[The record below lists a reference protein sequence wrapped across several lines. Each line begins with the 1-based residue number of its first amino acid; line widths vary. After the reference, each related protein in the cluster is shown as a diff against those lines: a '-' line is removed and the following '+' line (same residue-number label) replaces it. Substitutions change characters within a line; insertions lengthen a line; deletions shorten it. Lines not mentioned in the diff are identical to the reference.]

1 MEGSG
6 WGQSLYLEMQP
17 VGQAIFVL
25 LSLVT
30 PFVIFGVSIHWLERV
45 IQTQLSKW
53 FGWRAVL
60 VTGWLGT
67 PIHELS
73 HAAACLLFNHRIEEM
88 RLFDPD
94 IKAGRLGY
102 IRHSYPKNH
111 WWSEIGNVFIGTA
124 PLVGGSVML
133 VALMTW
139 FYPAITW
146 HLVQNI
152 RESSWQSLE
161 AGLVMAIELVW
172 KTVQQVAAESNWLS
186 WKPWLFLYFALCI
199 GSHSAPSRGDYAGAL
214 KGSLLLVGL
223 LLPLTSV
230 LMIFVADPLEL
241 IKKIIA
247 QCLPLWAMML
257 LVIGLTGLVAGAVG
271 VATLGLSTVQSSTS
285 LRQSPV
291 TDDE

>member
-1 MEGSG
+1 
-6 WGQSLYLEMQP
+6 MQP
-17 VGQAIFVL
+17 VGQAIVVL
-25 LSLVT
+25 MSLVA
-30 PFVIFGVSIHWLERV
+30 PFVVFGVTIHWLERV
-45 IQTQLSKW
+45 IQSQLARW

-73 HAAACLLFNHRIEEM
+73 HAAACIIFGHKIDEM

-102 IRHSYPKNH
+102 IRHSYQKGN

-124 PLVGGSVML
+124 PLVGGSLML

-139 FYPAITW
+139 FYPMVTW
-146 HLVQNI
+146 QLVQSI
-152 RESSWQSLE
+152 RESQWQSLDS
-161 AGLVMAIELVW
+161 GILMAIKLVW
-172 KTVQQVAAESNWLS
+172 QTMQQVAAESNWLT

-199 GSHSAPSRGDYAGAL
+199 GSHSAPSRGDYVGAF
-214 KGSLLLVGL
+214 KGTLLLIGL

-230 LMIFVADPLEL
+230 LMVFVVEPLEL
-241 IKKIIA
+241 VKKIIA

-257 LVIGLTGLVAGAVG
+257 LVIGLSGLVALLVGLVSMGFASLGRTAVYASS
-271 VATLGLSTVQSSTS
+271 VTST
-285 LRQSPV
+285 
-291 TDDE
+291 DE